1 MNAWK
6 RLDER
11 LSAGKGRTLWQFVK
25 FNLVSL
31 TVTILQLL
39 LANLLPLAFDRVV
52 SPLPLLL
59 RGILRADALFPDGS
73 KYVVNGVVTWGYV
86 LPFLLA
92 NGLANIYGYF
102 INMKTTFRGKGTRAG
117 FAVYLVILFA
127 LILFATWMQGEIVAA
142 MASSRIA
149 SLSRTLA
156 SFGAGVV
163 AGGGALRARK
173 TCTVPAEA
181 GRRKGN
187 NMNEKLFDYIAV
199 CPTAFHTCA
208 HSADMLRES
217 GYTELCEAQRW
228 EIVSGGK
235 YFVTRNGSSLIAFRV
250 PAGEI
255 AGFMMTAAHGDS
267 PAFKIKENA
276 ELPDGNYLRLSVEKY
291 GGMLCAPWLDRPLSV
306 AGRVLVSEGD
316 KLSVKL
322 VDLKDPCAIIPNVAI
337 HMNRNA
343 NDGMSY
349 NAAVDMLPVWMS
361 SEKGSFRAAVA
372 KVAGVTED
380 AIVTGDLFLYDPQKG
395 VTLGEYISAPRLD
408 DLQCAFSSLTAFLA
422 AGESRSIP
430 VCCIFDNEEVGSETK
445 QGAASTFLYDTL
457 TRLCAAL
464 GMDGSEYRRLVAGS
478 FLVSCDNAHAVHP
491 NHGEFADRN
500 HTARMNGGVVIKYN
514 ANQRYTSDAV
524 SAGIFRR
531 ICESAGVPVQYY
543 ANRADTPGGSTLGNI
558 SNTQVSLNAVDIGLA
573 QLAMH
578 SPFETAGAADTASLV
593 KALTAFFEHSLVAE
607 RDGVYR
613 FL

>member
-1 MNAWK
+1 
-6 RLDER
+6 
-11 LSAGKGRTLWQFVK
+11 
-25 FNLVSL
+25 
-31 TVTILQLL
+31 
-39 LANLLPLAFDRVV
+39 
-52 SPLPLLL
+52 
-59 RGILRADALFPDGS
+59 
-73 KYVVNGVVTWGYV
+73 
-86 LPFLLA
+86 
-92 NGLANIYGYF
+92 
-102 INMKTTFRGKGTRAG
+102 
-117 FAVYLVILFA
+117 
-127 LILFATWMQGEIVAA
+127 
-142 MASSRIA
+142 
-149 SLSRTLA
+149 
-156 SFGAGVV
+156 
-163 AGGGALRARK
+163 
-173 TCTVPAEA
+173 
-181 GRRKGN
+181 
-187 NMNEKLFDYIAV
+187 MNEKLFDYIAV

-228 EIVSGGK
+228 EIVPGGK
-235 YFVTRNGSSLIAFRV
+235 YFVTRNGSSLIAFHV

-276 ELPDGNYLRLSVEKY
+276 ELSDGNYLRLSVEKY

-372 KVAGVTED
+372 KAAGVAED

-445 QGAASTFLYDTL
+445 QGAASSLLGDTL
-457 TRLCAAL
+457 RRIALAL
-464 GMDGSEYRRLVAGS
+464 GLGEEGYLRLLAQS
-478 FLVSCDNAHAVHP
+478 FLVSADNAHAVHP
-491 NHGEFADRN
+491 NHPEYADMTN
-500 HTARMNGGVVIKYN
+500 TPRMNGGVVIKFN
-514 ANQRYTSDAV
+514 ANQRYTTDGVSCALFTAV
-524 SAGIFRR
+524 CREAK
-531 ICESAGVPVQYY
+531 APVQVY
-543 ANRADTPGGSTLGNI
+543 ANRSDLPGGSTLGSI
-558 SNTQVSLNAVDIGLA
+558 ATTKVSVPSVDIGLA

-578 SPFETAGAADTASLV
+578 SCVETAGAADLDALV
-593 KALTAFFEHSLVAE
+593 RAMTVYYGKTLRRTGETLTF
-607 RDGVYR
+607 
-613 FL
+613 

>member
-1 MNAWK
+1 
-6 RLDER
+6 
-11 LSAGKGRTLWQFVK
+11 
-25 FNLVSL
+25 
-31 TVTILQLL
+31 
-39 LANLLPLAFDRVV
+39 
-52 SPLPLLL
+52 
-59 RGILRADALFPDGS
+59 
-73 KYVVNGVVTWGYV
+73 
-86 LPFLLA
+86 
-92 NGLANIYGYF
+92 
-102 INMKTTFRGKGTRAG
+102 
-117 FAVYLVILFA
+117 
-127 LILFATWMQGEIVAA
+127 
-142 MASSRIA
+142 
-149 SLSRTLA
+149 
-156 SFGAGVV
+156 
-163 AGGGALRARK
+163 
-173 TCTVPAEA
+173 
-181 GRRKGN
+181 
-187 NMNEKLFDYIAV
+187 MNEKLFDYIAV

-276 ELPDGNYLRLSVEKY
+276 ELSDGNYLRLSVEKY

-372 KVAGVTED
+372 KAAGVAED

-422 AGESRSIP
+422 AGESRAVS

-478 FLVSCDNAHAVHP
+478 FLVSCDNAHAQHP
-491 NHGEFADRN
+491 NHPEFADPGN
-500 HTARMNGGVVIKYN
+500 CPYLNEGVVLKFN

-543 ANRADTPGGSTLGNI
+543 ANRADMPGGSTLGNI

>member
-1 MNAWK
+1 MGIN
-6 RLDER
+6 
-11 LSAGKGRTLWQFVK
+11 Q
-25 FNLVSL
+25 
-31 TVTILQLL
+31 QL
-39 LANLLPLAFDRVV
+39 F
-52 SPLPLLL
+52 
-59 RGILRADALFPDGS
+59 GYIDA
-73 KYVVNGVVTWGYV
+73 
-86 LPFLLA
+86 
-92 NGLANIYGYF
+92 
-102 INMKTTFRGKGTRAG
+102 
-117 FAVYLVILFA
+117 
-127 LILFATWMQGEIVAA
+127 
-142 MASSRIA
+142 
-149 SLSRTLA
+149 
-156 SFGAGVV
+156 
-163 AGGGALRARK
+163 
-173 TCTVPAEA
+173 
-181 GRRKGN
+181 
-187 NMNEKLFDYIAV
+187 
-199 CPTAFHTCA
+199 CPTAFHTVA
-208 HSADMLRES
+208 HTADMLEDA
-217 GYTELCEAQRW
+217 GYTRLSETESWKLRPGE
-228 EIVSGGK
+228 G

-250 PAGEI
+250 PEEEFPCFMI
-255 AGFMMTAAHGDS
+255 AAAHGDA
-267 PAFKIKENA
+267 PTFKIKENA
-276 ELPDGNYLRLSVEKY
+276 GITDKNYVRLSTEKY
-291 GGMLCAPWLDRPLSV
+291 GGMLCATWLDRPLGI
-306 AGRVLVSEGD
+306 AGRAVVRTPNGLETRT
-316 KLSVKL
+316 
-322 VDLKDPCAIIPNVAI
+322 VDLGHDQDGNTVPNAIIPSVAI

-372 KVAGVTED
+372 KAAGVAED
-380 AIVTGDLFLYDPQKG
+380 AIVTGDLFLYDLQNG

-543 ANRADTPGGSTLGNI
+543 ANRADMPGGSTLGNI

>member
-1 MNAWK
+1 
-6 RLDER
+6 
-11 LSAGKGRTLWQFVK
+11 
-25 FNLVSL
+25 
-31 TVTILQLL
+31 
-39 LANLLPLAFDRVV
+39 
-52 SPLPLLL
+52 
-59 RGILRADALFPDGS
+59 
-73 KYVVNGVVTWGYV
+73 
-86 LPFLLA
+86 
-92 NGLANIYGYF
+92 
-102 INMKTTFRGKGTRAG
+102 
-117 FAVYLVILFA
+117 
-127 LILFATWMQGEIVAA
+127 
-142 MASSRIA
+142 
-149 SLSRTLA
+149 
-156 SFGAGVV
+156 
-163 AGGGALRARK
+163 
-173 TCTVPAEA
+173 
-181 GRRKGN
+181 
-187 NMNEKLFDYIAV
+187 MNEKLFDYIAV

-217 GYTELCEAQRW
+217 GYTELCEARRW
-228 EIVSGGK
+228 EIVPGGK

-372 KVAGVTED
+372 KAAGVSED

-395 VTLGEYISAPRLD
+395 VSLGEYISAPRLD

-422 AGESRSIP
+422 AGESRAVS

-445 QGAASTFLYDTL
+445 QGAASSLLSDTL
-457 TRLCAAL
+457 RRIALAL
-464 GMDGSEYRRLVAGS
+464 GLNEEGYLRMLAQS
-478 FLVSCDNAHAVHP
+478 FLVSADNAHGVHP
-491 NHGEFADRN
+491 NHPEYADMTNTPRL
-500 HTARMNGGVVIKYN
+500 NGGVVIKFN
-514 ANQRYTSDAV
+514 ANQRYTTDGVSCALFTAV
-524 SAGIFRR
+524 CREAG
-531 ICESAGVPVQYY
+531 APVQVY
-543 ANRADTPGGSTLGNI
+543 ANRSDMPGGSTLGSI
-558 SNTQVSLNAVDIGLA
+558 ATTKVSVPSVDIGLA

-578 SPFETAGAADTASLV
+578 SCVETAGAEDLDALV
-593 KALTAFFEHSLVAE
+593 KAMTCYYGKTLK
-607 RDGVYR
+607 RDGEQIT
-613 FL
+613 F

>member
-1 MNAWK
+1 
-6 RLDER
+6 
-11 LSAGKGRTLWQFVK
+11 
-25 FNLVSL
+25 
-31 TVTILQLL
+31 
-39 LANLLPLAFDRVV
+39 
-52 SPLPLLL
+52 
-59 RGILRADALFPDGS
+59 
-73 KYVVNGVVTWGYV
+73 
-86 LPFLLA
+86 
-92 NGLANIYGYF
+92 
-102 INMKTTFRGKGTRAG
+102 
-117 FAVYLVILFA
+117 
-127 LILFATWMQGEIVAA
+127 
-142 MASSRIA
+142 
-149 SLSRTLA
+149 
-156 SFGAGVV
+156 
-163 AGGGALRARK
+163 
-173 TCTVPAEA
+173 
-181 GRRKGN
+181 
-187 NMNEKLFDYIAV
+187 MNEKLFDYIAV

-217 GYTELCEAQRW
+217 GYTELCEARRW

-372 KVAGVTED
+372 KAAGVAED

-464 GMDGSEYRRLVAGS
+464 GIDGSEYRRLVAGS

-543 ANRADTPGGSTLGNI
+543 ANRADMPGGSTLGNI

-607 RDGVYR
+607 RDRVYR

>member
-1 MNAWK
+1 
-6 RLDER
+6 
-11 LSAGKGRTLWQFVK
+11 
-25 FNLVSL
+25 
-31 TVTILQLL
+31 
-39 LANLLPLAFDRVV
+39 
-52 SPLPLLL
+52 
-59 RGILRADALFPDGS
+59 
-73 KYVVNGVVTWGYV
+73 
-86 LPFLLA
+86 
-92 NGLANIYGYF
+92 
-102 INMKTTFRGKGTRAG
+102 
-117 FAVYLVILFA
+117 
-127 LILFATWMQGEIVAA
+127 
-142 MASSRIA
+142 
-149 SLSRTLA
+149 
-156 SFGAGVV
+156 
-163 AGGGALRARK
+163 
-173 TCTVPAEA
+173 
-181 GRRKGN
+181 
-187 NMNEKLFDYIAV
+187 MNEKLFDYIAV

-276 ELPDGNYLRLSVEKY
+276 ELSDGNYLRLSVEKY

-322 VDLKDPCAIIPNVAI
+322 VDLKAPCAIIPNVAI

-372 KVAGVTED
+372 KAAGVAED

-445 QGAASTFLYDTL
+445 QGAASNFLRDTL
-457 TRLCAAL
+457 RRLTLAL
-464 GMDGSEYRRLVAGS
+464 GKTEEDYLRWCAGS
-478 FLVSCDNAHAVHP
+478 FLVSADNAHAQHP
-491 NHGEFADRN
+491 NHPEFADAQN
-500 HTARMNGGVVIKYN
+500 TPYLNGGVVVKFN
-514 ANQRYTSDAV
+514 ANQRYATDAV
-524 SAGIFRR
+524 SAAAFRLLCR
-531 ICESAGVPVQYY
+531 ETGEQTQTY
-543 ANRADTPGGSTLGNI
+543 ANRSDLPGGSTLGSI
-558 SNTQVSLNAVDIGLA
+558 SDTRVAVPTVDIGLA

-578 SPFETAGAADTASLV
+578 SAYETMGARDLDSLVRVMTAYFGRTPRWNAGAMQLV
-593 KALTAFFEHSLVAE
+593 
-607 RDGVYR
+607 
-613 FL
+613 